1 MQVFEK
7 KSELKNYLSAVK
19 AANKTIGFIPTMG
32 ALHQGHLSL
41 VTKAAE
47 KNDLTV
53 VSIFV
58 NPTQFNNPSDLEN
71 YPKTLSE
78 DMALLESVDCS
89 VLFLPSV
96 SDMYA
101 ETVTATSFDFDG
113 IEHEMEGQF
122 REGHFDGVGTIVK
135 ALFECVTPT
144 ASYFGEKD
152 FQQLQIVKKLAEKHH
167 LPVVVEGCEIYR
179 EADGLAMSSRNK
191 RLSKAHRMAA
201 PFIYK
206 TLQLAQE
213 RFETHTAN
221 EVTAWVEAQFENRPL
236 LCLEYFTIADET
248 TLKAIETPK
257 KNEKYRAFIA
267 VFAEDVRL
275 IDNIQLNEK

>member
-7 KSELKNYLSAVK
+7 KTELKNYLLAAK
-19 AANKTIGFIPTMG
+19 ATGKTIGFVPTMG

-41 VTKAAE
+41 VTAAAE

-71 YPKTLSE
+71 YPKTLPE
-78 DMALLESVDCS
+78 DIALLESVDCS

-96 SDMYA
+96 SDMYTDA
-101 ETVTATSFDFDG
+101 VSAISFDFDG

-122 REGHFDGVGTIVK
+122 REGHFDGVGTIIK
-135 ALFECVTPT
+135 TLFELVTPT

-152 FQQLQIVKKLAEKHH
+152 FQQLQVVKKLAEKYH
-167 LPVVVEGCEIYR
+167 LPVAVEGCAIYR
-179 EADGLAMSSRNK
+179 EADGLAMSSRNT
-191 RLSKAHRMAA
+191 RLSEAHRNAA

-206 TLQLAQE
+206 TLQLAKE
-213 RFETHTAN
+213 RIKTQAVN
-221 EVTAWVEAQFENRPL
+221 EVTTWVEAQFEKQPL
-236 LCLEYFTIADET
+236 LCIEYFTIADET
-248 TLKAIETPK
+248 TLKAVETIEE
-257 KNEKYRAFIA
+257 NENYRAFIA

-275 IDNIQLNEK
+275 IDNIQLNIE